1 MAAAMVHSPSVQL
14 DHGNVHSDMLPCS
27 LQHDPSHQQEQAAK
41 DFARSKLQAAVA
53 SRHCAALAD
62 AIASGRRCGL
72 ESDLL
77 QRAQTLLEQLEEVH
91 LLKQQYKE
99 EAERKLRTAIASG
112 QAADLRNALDAGWEV
127 KAEADLL
134 NEAHMALAQA
144 EARRRTALQKLE
156 FAIQTRDLPR
166 LQDALCT
173 AQAEAINEP
182 DLLQEAQRLV
192 LEEQA
197 KAKLEALILAAKQS
211 GDQVQLQAA
220 LTEARTRGL
229 TSKTILRAEE
239 WMAKQQAK
247 LEASG
252 RLQAL
257 LDSQHPDADELRA
270 VIEEARRAESD
281 VTLLNDA
288 YRKVAMLEME
298 IAAVPGSCDSGSG
311 LDAAKLSSREADD
324 DCTGSQDLFRVWSR
338 TKEQG
343 YLEIFQDDAATV
355 DAGATGEAVLEKQLV
370 AAMEEVHDQLL
381 QEHGGS
387 AAGVQEDTAVSD
399 ALPGQHQSDAST
411 ATGESTRKT
420 DSGSESPSVASTSV
434 VKKLQCPTCCE
445 LFDTAEEAREHWL
458 QKHQEKQPAEE
469 ERAAKQEEQGA
480 TTVACDETGK
490 PVVVRK
496 VDSETG
502 AAHTSVLGQDGVE
515 KKFGEKTV
523 LSMAAKQE
531 AVVQLWLQN
540 MTDIEIRAL
549 CHEVTQRVIE
559 GSQRYHS
566 KRAQLQ
572 QLSCRYNL
580 LYFGLPADAT
590 EKDLDA
596 KYRRMARS
604 LHPDKHGGSEEAK
617 ERFQIMKARY
627 EAIKRTF
634 AAAKPGKSK
643 NQEDDEDNEP
653 KSQSEE
659 VTAPTSADQRN
670 TENKQASAEPR
681 QREAYE
687 EDDDEAAGPRASEEE
702 EEEEDGIKCDFNS
715 RASALETLW
724 NMVRQIKNI
733 QTQEADLDAQL
744 RQYER
749 GMPSS
754 SS

>member
-99 EAERKLRTAIASG
+99 EAERKLRTAIASR
-112 QAADLRNALDAGWEV
+112 QAADLRSALDAGWEA

-144 EARRRTALQKLE
+144 EARRRTALQRLE
-156 FAIQTRDLPR
+156 FAVQTRDLPR

-173 AQAEAINEP
+173 AHAEAIDEQ
-182 DLLQEAQRLV
+182 DSELLHEAQRLV

-197 KAKLEALILAAKQS
+197 KVKLEALISAAKQS
-211 GDQVQLQAA
+211 GDEPQLQAA
-220 LTEARTRGL
+220 ISEARSRGL
-229 TSKTILRAEE
+229 TSKTISRGEE
-239 WMAKQQAK
+239 WLARLKAKA
-247 LEASG
+247 EASES
-252 RLQAL
+252 LQAL
-257 LDSQHPDADELRA
+257 LRDSQDPDADELRA
-270 VIEEARRAESD
+270 AIHEARRAESD

-288 YRKVAMLEME
+288 YLKLARLENE
-298 IAAVPGSCDSGSG
+298 GAPASGSG
-311 LDAAKLSSREADD
+311 QAAKSSSREDD
-324 DCTGSQDLFRVWSR
+324 DESTDPQSSCTE
-338 TKEQG
+338 EQG
-343 YLEIFQDDAATV
+343 HSEIAQGEAATDAAEG
-355 DAGATGEAVLEKQLV
+355 DGEGVL
-370 AAMEEVHDQLL
+370 AAAIESLHDHCL
-381 QEHGGS
+381 QQHGGRVARVPEGAPGS
-387 AAGVQEDTAVSD
+387 DPLPVQPQSEISTPEMYSDT
-399 ALPGQHQSDAST
+399 
-411 ATGESTRKT
+411 
-420 DSGSESPSVASTSV
+420 ESPSKAASTSA
-434 VKKLQCPTCCE
+434 VKKAKCPTCGE
-445 LFDTAEEAREHWL
+445 LLRLDTAEEAREHWS
-458 QKHQEKQPAEE
+458 QKHQEKQTVEE
-469 ERAAKQEEQGA
+469 VRASKQEVPGA

-496 VDSETG
+496 VDAETG
-502 AAHTSVLGQDGVE
+502 AAHTTVLGQDGVE

-540 MTDIEIRAL
+540 MTDIEIRGL
-549 CHEVTQRVIE
+549 CHEVTQRVVE

-566 KRAQLQ
+566 KRARLQ
-572 QLSCRYNL
+572 QLSCRCNL

-590 EKDLDA
+590 EKELDA

-617 ERFQIMKARY
+617 ERFQTMKARY
-627 EAIKRTF
+627 EAVKKTF
-634 AAAKPGKSK
+634 AAAKGGNSKSRE
-643 NQEDDEDNEP
+643 EDEGNDP

-659 VTAPTSADQRN
+659 AASPTSADQRN
-670 TENKQASAEPR
+670 SENEQASAESR
-681 QREAYE
+681 HREAYD
-687 EDDDEAAGPRASEEE
+687 EDDDVEAAEPTTP
-702 EEEEDGIKCDFNS
+702 EEDGIKCDFGS
-715 RASALETLW
+715 RKSTMETLW
-724 NMVRQIKNI
+724 DMVRQIKNI

-744 RQYER
+744 QQFER
-749 GMPSS
+749 GTPSS